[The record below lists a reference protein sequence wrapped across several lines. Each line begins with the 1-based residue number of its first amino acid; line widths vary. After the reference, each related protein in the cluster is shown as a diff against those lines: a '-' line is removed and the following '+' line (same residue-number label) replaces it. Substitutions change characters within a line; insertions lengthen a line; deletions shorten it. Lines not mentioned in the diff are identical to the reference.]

1 MPTPEPLPNSRDARQ
16 TPQSLPLNETVW
28 KAWLQRGREQE
39 ARDYTMQMKAVEW
52 ISLAAILAGLM
63 AGWWS
68 ELTPYD
74 VAVRFLV
81 AAGGMALMVRA
92 YHAGSYALA
101 AVFGALVL
109 LYNPVVP
116 VFDFSGHWQRA
127 VMVATA
133 LPVVASLTTPGGKLA
148 TQ

>member
-1 MPTPEPLPNSRDARQ
+1 MPTPAPLQISQDARE
-16 TPQSLPLNETVW
+16 TPQSLPLDETVW

-39 ARDYTMQMKAVEW
+39 ARDYKMHMRAVEW
-52 ISLAAILAGLM
+52 ISLAGILAGVVT
-63 AGWWS
+63 GWS

-81 AAGGMALMVRA
+81 ATGGMVLMLRA
-92 YHAGSYALA
+92 FHTGSYALA
-101 AVFGALVL
+101 AVFGALAL

-116 VFDFSGHWQRA
+116 VFDFSGQWQRA

-133 LPVVASLTTPGGKLA
+133 LPLLASLNVPNRKLA